1 MNLTV
6 SEAQVTLHPADIV
19 ALATSPFQV
28 ITPPA
33 AGKAIFPLA
42 VFGHN
47 LPGTQP
53 YSNGDVPSLQLIVWS
68 GPPQPPDEWATSG
81 GLLDEIEY
89 FLTTTDNLIGYQDAA
104 EIVSEAGGFDAAQAA
119 GGVYVRASSP
129 GYTGGDGSLRLTIVY
144 AVVTAP

>member
-28 ITPPA
+28 IAPPA

-104 EIVSEAGGFDAAQAA
+104 EIVPRRSPSTPRRPQAA
-119 GGVYVRASSP
+119 LHPRASGP